1 MSGFIFSCILVAAL
15 MHALWNVLLKSGSDK
30 PLETAAANFIKA
42 LLALPVLLIYGLPE
56 PETYPYIAA
65 SIVLH
70 LAYFYLVASAYRFG
84 DLNFAYPIMRGTAP
98 ILTLVFG
105 YLFLN
110 EQVSNSVMMGIFL
123 VSAGVI
129 LLGLRKTGTSVHHL
143 KALLFALG
151 NALVIALYTIIDGH
165 GVRLSNNAWSYVSLL
180 MFLHGCIFLLLVF
193 WQRKRQQLLSVSL
206 SYLRSRFMY
215 PLIGGA
221 CIIGSYAIALWAMTQ
236 APISLVAAVRETS
249 VLFAFLFGVLYLK
262 ESLYPQRILG
272 AIGVCGGLVLI
283 RIS

>member
-1 MSGFIFSCILVAAL
+1 MSGFIFSCILVAAI

-30 PLETAAANFIKA
+30 SLEIAAAKFVTA
-42 LLALPVLLIYGLPE
+42 LLALPVLFTYGLPE

-84 DLNFAYPIMRGTAP
+84 DLNLAYPIMRGTAP
-98 ILTLVFG
+98 VLTLVFG

-110 EQVSNSVMMGIFL
+110 EQVSNSVMTGIFL

-129 LLGLRKTGTSVHHL
+129 LLGLRKAGTSVHHL

-151 NALVIALYTIIDGH
+151 NALVIALYTIVDGH

-272 AIGVCGGLVLI
+272 AVGVCGGLVLI

>member
-1 MSGFIFSCILVAAL
+1 MSGFVFSCILVASL

-30 PLETAAANFIKA
+30 PLETAAANFVTA

-151 NALVIALYTIIDGH
+151 NALVIALYTIVDGH

-193 WQRKRQQLLSVSL
+193 WQRKRQQLLSVCL
-206 SYLRSRFMY
+206 SYLKSRFMY
-215 PLIGGA
+215 SLIGGA
-221 CIIGSYAIALWAMTQ
+221 CIIGSYSIALWAMTQ

>member
-30 PLETAAANFIKA
+30 PLETAAANFVTA

-98 ILTLVFG
+98 ILTLMFG

-129 LLGLRKTGTSVHHL
+129 LLGLHKSGASVHHL
-143 KALLFALG
+143 KGLLFALG
-151 NALVIALYTIIDGH
+151 NALVIAVYTIVDGH

-193 WQRKRQQLLSVSL
+193 WQRKRQQLLSASL

-221 CIIGSYAIALWAMTQ
+221 CIIGSYSIALWAMTQ

-272 AIGVCGGLVLI
+272 AVGVCGGLVLI

>member
-30 PLETAAANFIKA
+30 PLETAAANFITA

-193 WQRKRQQLLSVSL
+193 WQRKRQQLLSVCL
-206 SYLRSRFMY
+206 SYLKSRFMY

-221 CIIGSYAIALWAMTQ
+221 CIIGSYSIALWAMTQ

>member
-1 MSGFIFSCILVAAL
+1 MSGFVFSCILVASL

-193 WQRKRQQLLSVSL
+193 WQRKRQQLLSVCL
-206 SYLRSRFMY
+206 SYLKSRFMY
-215 PLIGGA
+215 SLIGGA
-221 CIIGSYAIALWAMTQ
+221 CIIGSYSIALWAMTQ

>member
-193 WQRKRQQLLSVSL
+193 WQRKRQQLLSVCL
-206 SYLRSRFMY
+206 SYLKSRFMY
-215 PLIGGA
+215 SLIGGA
-221 CIIGSYAIALWAMTQ
+221 CIIGSYSIALWAMTQ

>member
-30 PLETAAANFIKA
+30 PLETAAANFITA

-221 CIIGSYAIALWAMTQ
+221 CIIGSYSIALWAMTQ

>member
-15 MHALWNVLLKSGSDK
+15 MHALWNVLLKSGLDK
-30 PLETAAANFIKA
+30 PLETAAANFITA

-65 SIVLH
+65 SIILH

-84 DLNFAYPIMRGTAP
+84 DLNLAYPIMRGSAP

-110 EQVSNSVMMGIFL
+110 EQVSNSVMTGIFL

-151 NALVIALYTIIDGH
+151 NALVIALYTVVDGH

-193 WQRKRQQLLSVSL
+193 WQRKRQQLLFVSL

-221 CIIGSYAIALWAMTQ
+221 CIIGSYSIALWAMTQ

-249 VLFAFLFGVLYLK
+249 VLFAFLFGVFYLK

>member
-30 PLETAAANFIKA
+30 PLETAAANFITA

-193 WQRKRQQLLSVSL
+193 WQRKRQQLLSVCL
-206 SYLRSRFMY
+206 SYLKSRFMY
-215 PLIGGA
+215 SLIGGA
-221 CIIGSYAIALWAMTQ
+221 CIIGSYSIALWAMTQ

>member
-193 WQRKRQQLLSVSL
+193 WQRKRQQLLSVCL
-206 SYLRSRFMY
+206 SYLKSRFMY
-215 PLIGGA
+215 SLIGGA
-221 CIIGSYAIALWAMTQ
+221 CIIGSYSIALWAMTQ

-262 ESLYPQRILG
+262 ESLYLQRILG

>member
-151 NALVIALYTIIDGH
+151 NALVIALYTIVDGH

-193 WQRKRQQLLSVSL
+193 WQRKRQQLLSVCL
-206 SYLRSRFMY
+206 SYLKSRFMY

-221 CIIGSYAIALWAMTQ
+221 CIIGSYSIALWAMTQ

>member
-30 PLETAAANFIKA
+30 PLETAAANFVTA

-98 ILTLVFG
+98 ILTLMFG

-129 LLGLRKTGTSVHHL
+129 LLGLHKSGASVHHL
-143 KALLFALG
+143 KGLLFALG
-151 NALVIALYTIIDGH
+151 NALVIAVYTIVDGH

-193 WQRKRQQLLSVSL
+193 WQRKRQQLLSASL

-221 CIIGSYAIALWAMTQ
+221 CIIGSYSIALWAMTQ
-236 APISLVAAVRETS
+236 APISLVAALRETS

-262 ESLYPQRILG
+262 ETLYPQRILG
-272 AIGVCGGLVLI
+272 AVGVCGGLVLI

>member
-1 MSGFIFSCILVAAL
+1 MSGFVFSCILVAAL

-30 PLETAAANFIKA
+30 PLETAAANFITA

-84 DLNFAYPIMRGTAP
+84 DLNLAYPIMRGSAP

-110 EQVSNSVMMGIFL
+110 EQVSNSVMTGIFL

-193 WQRKRQQLLSVSL
+193 WQRKRQQLLSVCL
-206 SYLRSRFMY
+206 SYLKSRFMY

-221 CIIGSYAIALWAMTQ
+221 CIIGSYSIALWAMTQ